1 MNYFI
6 KCLYYIYKSNKQLKN
21 KIMNTISTFNLE
33 MFKNGVI
40 AKTAIGQTARY
51 GCISRDR
58 LIVIFQSLGGV
69 ETQETYQLDGRKYA
83 NTSSPFDLIAMA

>member
-1 MNYFI
+1 
-6 KCLYYIYKSNKQLKN
+6 
-21 KIMNTISTFNLE
+21 MNTISTFNLE

-58 LIVIFQSLGGV
+58 LIVIFQSLGALRHKKHISLTAESMPIHQV
-69 ETQETYQLDGRKYA
+69 H
-83 NTSSPFDLIAMA
+83 LI

>member
-1 MNYFI
+1 
-6 KCLYYIYKSNKQLKN
+6 
-21 KIMNTISTFNLE
+21 MNTISTFNLE

-83 NTSSPFDLIAMA
+83 NTSSPFDLIAMG